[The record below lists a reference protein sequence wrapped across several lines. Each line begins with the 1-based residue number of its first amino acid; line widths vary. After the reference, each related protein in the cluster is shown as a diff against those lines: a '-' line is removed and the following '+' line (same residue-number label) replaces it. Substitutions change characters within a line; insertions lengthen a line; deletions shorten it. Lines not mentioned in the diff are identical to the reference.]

1 MLNLQIEPQEVKQ
14 KMERGDG
21 VVLVDVRE
29 PWEQSKCR
37 IEGAV
42 LAPMKD
48 LPAHLGAIENADEVV
63 VFCHLGIRSIN
74 AAAWLREQ
82 GIEHAQSMSG
92 GIDRW
97 AKEIDPTVPRY

>member
-1 MLNLQIEPQEVKQ
+1 MNLQIEPQKVKE
-14 KMERGDG
+14 KMARGER

-29 PWEQSKCR
+29 PWEQSVCR

-48 LPAHLGAIENADEVV
+48 LPAHLDSIENADEVV
-63 VFCHLGIRSIN
+63 VYCHLGVRSIN

-82 GIEHAQSMSG
+82 GIENAQSMIG

-97 AKEIDPTVPRY
+97 AKEIDPSVARY